1 MSQCFNTDTL
11 DRTIGDRRHVVTV
24 QLAVRPI
31 DIFSAGASCEVA
43 FVEKLEGQ
51 LSVETKEAVENGARS
66 SYLQGI
72 IGGKKKLF

>member
-1 MSQCFNTDTL
+1 M
-11 DRTIGDRRHVVTV
+11 TV

-31 DIFSAGASCEVA
+31 DIFSAGSSCEVA

-51 LSVETKEAVENGARS
+51 LSAETKEAVENGARS

-72 IGGKKKLF
+72 TGEKKKVVLN